1 MGVQI
6 AQVIAGL
13 VPELLQW
20 IRGFHAASG
29 TMPTDAQVI
38 AQFNTDADRVVANG
52 TAWLAKNPPTPAA
65 PTA

>member
-1 MGVQI
+1 MGIQI

-20 IRGFHAASG
+20 IKGFHAANG

-52 TAWLAKNPPTPAA
+52 TAWLASHPPTTPPAA
-65 PTA
+65 